1 MSEYVKECVFCKD
14 KIRMSD
20 KEGKWLPYNQ
30 DGSQHDC
37 KKNGN
42 GKKVQDE
49 FLQVLMNQLKTGYE
63 EYKKNHPEFAKV
75 VEKEEGKPEGS
86 YGK

>member
-1 MSEYVKECVFCKD
+1 MSEYVKECIFCKA

-20 KEGKWLPYNQ
+20 KEGKWLPYNE

-42 GKKVQDE
+42 GKKEYTLEQVQKKLE
-49 FLQVLMNQLKTGYE
+49 THGIIINLERLMAQ
-63 EYKKNHPEFAKV
+63 
-75 VEKEEGKPEGS
+75 
-86 YGK
+86 